1 MLAALDSAEVP
12 AGKIYDIADIVKD
25 VHFQA
30 RDMIQEA
37 KLRGGKTMKMPGV
50 VPKLTDTPGGT
61 RWLGPELGEHTVSVL
76 ESIGYDAAQ
85 IASRISTSLK
95 QNFAL

>member
-1 MLAALDSAEVP
+1 M
-12 AGKIYDIADIVKD
+12 KI
-25 VHFQA
+25 
-30 RDMIQEA
+30 
-37 KLRGGKTMKMPGV
+37 PGV

-85 IASRISTSLK
+85 IADMKTRGVV
-95 QNFAL
+95 